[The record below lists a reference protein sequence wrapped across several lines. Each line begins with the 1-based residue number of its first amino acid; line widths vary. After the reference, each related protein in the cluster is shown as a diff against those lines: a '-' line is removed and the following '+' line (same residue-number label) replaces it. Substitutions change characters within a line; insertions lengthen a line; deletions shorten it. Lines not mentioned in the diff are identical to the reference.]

1 MLVNIGIDQ
10 IPRLRNPNVSSVS
23 YTPFPMLP
31 GHIEPHYIIGCDAV
45 LQAVVAFLYTQDPG
59 VSS

>member
-31 GHIEPHYIIGCDAV
+31 GHIKALII
-45 LQAVVAFLYTQDPG
+45 LSVVMQYYRQ
-59 VSS
+59 